1 MNNLNA
7 YIFENNGNLRSGW
20 RAGIFLFAFIF
31 VSVTIG
37 TATLAVFA
45 TAGIESKAGS
55 PIFLVV
61 NGLTSLITALVI
73 GWLCGKWLE
82 SLPFR
87 ALGASFTKSWLKHL
101 IVGSAVGAFTLAFA
115 VAIAFGFGGERF
127 VLNVEAGTEAVA
139 RSLAVSLLVFA
150 AASAFE
156 EAFFRGY
163 LLQTFERSGL
173 AWLAILLTSLFFG
186 AVHAGNPNAGVIS
199 TLNTILAGIWFSVAY
214 LKTRDL
220 WFVWGLHLM
229 WNFTQGSI
237 FGIEVSGLTEI
248 TANPLLKEID
258 TGPTWLTGTTYGI
271 EGGIACTI
279 ALVISTVAIQYLP
292 ILKPDPELLQLS
304 GKTNHIGT

>member
-7 YIFENNGNLRSGW
+7 SIFDNNGNLRSGW

-31 VSVTIG
+31 VSVIIG
-37 TATLAVFA
+37 TAAQAAFVA
-45 TAGIESKAGS
+45 AGVEIKAGS
-55 PIFLVV
+55 PLFLVV
-61 NGLTSLITALVI
+61 NGITLLTTALVI

-82 SLPFR
+82 DLPFR
-87 ALGASFTKSWLKHL
+87 TLGASFTKSWLKHL
-101 IVGSAVGAFTLAFA
+101 IVGSVAGALTLAFA
-115 VAIAFGFGGERF
+115 VAIAFSFGGERF
-127 VLNVEAGTEAVA
+127 VLNIEAGTEAVA
-139 RSLAVSLLVFA
+139 KSLAVSLLVFA
-150 AASAFE
+150 AAAAFE

-173 AWLAILLTSLFFG
+173 AWFAILLTSLFFG
-186 AVHAGNPNAGVIS
+186 AVHGGNPNAGLIS

-237 FGIEVSGLTEI
+237 FGIEVSGLTAI
-248 TANPLLKEID
+248 AADPLLKEID
-258 TGPTWLTGTTYGI
+258 NGPAWLTGTTYGI

-279 ALVISTVAIQYLP
+279 AIVISIIAIHYLP
-292 ILKPDPELLQLS
+292 ILKPDPDLLQLTS
-304 GKTNHIGT
+304 KTNHIET